1 MAVLMCV
8 LCFINGAA
16 LAALAVYTIMKK
28 APEQGPEAQTE
39 SKADT
44 RIVAQLENLM
54 NYNGTEAGQKE
65 VRYDED

>member
-28 APEQGPEAQTE
+28 APEKGPEVTE

-44 RIVAQLENLM
+44 RLVAQLENLI

>member
-16 LAALAVYTIMKK
+16 LAALAVYMIMKK
-28 APEQGPEAQTE
+28 APEQGPEATE

-54 NYNGTEAGQKE
+54 NYNGTEAGQRE
-65 VRYDED
+65 VKQYED

>member
-16 LAALAVYTIMKK
+16 LAALAVYTLMKK
-28 APEQGPEAQTE
+28 APEQGSEATE

-54 NYNGTEAGQKE
+54 NYNGTEAGQRE
-65 VRYDED
+65 VKQYED